1 MYTDQF
7 YMKIALEEARKAG
20 AIGEVPI
27 GAIVVKDNEVI
38 SRAHNLRES
47 TQDPTAHAEHI
58 AIQKAAKQL
67 NSWRLASCKLYVTLE
82 PCVMCSGA
90 IVMSRIPEVIYG
102 AQDLKGGCAG
112 SLMNLLQ
119 ESRFNHRAKVTTGV
133 LAEECSHL
141 LKTFFKDIRQK
152 KKIIRTEDNTN
163 SETFGKI

>member
-1 MYTDQF
+1 
-7 YMKIALEEARKAG
+7 
-20 AIGEVPI
+20 
-27 GAIVVKDNEVI
+27 
-38 SRAHNLRES
+38 
-47 TQDPTAHAEHI
+47 
-58 AIQKAAKQL
+58 
-67 NSWRLASCKLYVTLE
+67 
-82 PCVMCSGA
+82 
-90 IVMSRIPEVIYG
+90 MSRIPEVIYG

-112 SLMNLLQ
+112 SLMDLLQ